1 MVCVWPVCCALFGLF
16 CPLFGARRVVLRLFC
31 PLLNPGQ
38 RFIKCLQA
46 LLPIGLEAS
55 DKAPLIIF
63 FIVFY
68 INGG

>member
-1 MVCVWPVCCALFGLF
+1 
-16 CPLFGARRVVLRLFC
+16 
-31 PLLNPGQ
+31 
-38 RFIKCLQA
+38 